1 MAEPDDSADF
11 EKRLT
16 WNKGDLKVYGP
27 DGKEVDVST
36 LKEEEDEEEDNPL
49 AAFPLSPAAEE
60 PEADSAGPTVH
71 LYLDP
76 EDVA

>member
-1 MAEPDDSADF
+1 MSDQTEAEKDY

-27 DGKEVDVST
+27 DGKEIDTST
-36 LKEEEDEEEDNPL
+36 LKEEEEEDPL
-49 AAFPLSPAAEE
+49 ASFPLSSAAEE
-60 PEADSAGPTVH
+60 PEVDSTGPTVH